1 MCIYEMVEFFQQ
13 TRLLTAR
20 ILLHWLLS
28 GVSLCNFFSVSEKVF
43 DLFNHQVD
51 VWRVFWL
58 NGMIFQLCVAVCVAH
73 TVQSRTGVVCWARR
87 LLLCGKRKIKLFWF
101 LHLKDWICRVD
112 TWSKCLEEAAQE
124 LRRPKMKKWDF
135 SNFSSPLIVFF
146 PHILL
151 LAQAFY

>member
-73 TVQSRTGVVCWARR
+73 TVQSRTGVVC
-87 LLLCGKRKIKLFWF
+87 
-101 LHLKDWICRVD
+101 
-112 TWSKCLEEAAQE
+112 
-124 LRRPKMKKWDF
+124 
-135 SNFSSPLIVFF
+135 
-146 PHILL
+146 
-151 LAQAFY
+151 